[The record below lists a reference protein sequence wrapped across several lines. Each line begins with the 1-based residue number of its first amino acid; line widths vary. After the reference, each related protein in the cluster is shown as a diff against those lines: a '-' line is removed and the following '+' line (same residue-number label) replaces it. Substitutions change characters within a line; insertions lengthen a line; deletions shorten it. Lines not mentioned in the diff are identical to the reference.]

1 MIKDVRKEI
10 FKTADHFTRCVRK
23 KDWLSAKA
31 DYDNARAVAVFIKLP
46 ETDMIELFG
55 DQENEI
61 QGLFPLEMVQQVF
74 YETVVKGNSD
84 WKNRSFEEFRR
95 GLQAGALSLT
105 RWHQG

>member
-31 DYDNARAVAVFIKLP
+31 DM
-46 ETDMIELFG
+46 TELFG

-61 QGLFPLEMVQQVF
+61 QGLFPIEMVQQVF
-74 YETVVKGNSD
+74 YETVVKGDSD
-84 WKNRSFEEFRR
+84 WRNRSFEEFRR
-95 GLQAGALSLT
+95 GLQAGALSFA

>member
-10 FKTADHFTRCVRK
+10 YRTADHFTRCVRK

-31 DYDNARAVAVFIKLP
+31 DYDNARTVAVFMELP
-46 ETDMIELFG
+46 ETDMVELFG

-61 QGLFPLEMVQQVF
+61 QGLFPIEMVQQVF
-74 YETVVKGNSD
+74 YETVVKGNFD
-84 WKNRSFEEFRR
+84 WRNRSFEEFRR
-95 GLQAGALSLT
+95 GLQAGALSFT

>member
-1 MIKDVRKEI
+1 MIKDVKKELV
-10 FKTADHFTRCVRK
+10 KTANHFAQCVRRK
-23 KDWLSAKA
+23 NWLAAKA
-31 DYDNARAVAVFIKLP
+31 DYDNARTVAVFMKLP
-46 ETDMIELFG
+46 EADMIELFG

-84 WKNRSFEEFRR
+84 WRNRSFEEFRR
-95 GLQAGALSLT
+95 GLQAGALSFT

>member
-1 MIKDVRKEI
+1 MIKDVRKEV
-10 FKTADHFTRCVRK
+10 FKTADHFTQCVRK

-31 DYDNARAVAVFIKLP
+31 DYDNARTVAVFMKLP
-46 ETDMIELFG
+46 EADMIELFG

-61 QGLFPLEMVQQVF
+61 QGLFPIEMVQQVF

-84 WKNRSFEEFRR
+84 WGNRSFEEFRR
-95 GLQAGALSLT
+95 GLQAGTLSFT